1 MAIDE
6 HTRTLLREREL
17 FLEGAD
23 PTARGIVR
31 PAIAQSWK
39 RSLMYGLEPERS
51 RPTFRSGSQSAE
63 QLLTVGVPVV
73 ESKRSALAD
82 SSSSLALTDANGYVV
97 ARWVEDRGF
106 SRRLD
111 QHDVL
116 PGFSFAETTVGTNSG
131 GMVLETGRA
140 ALVAGPEHFFAQSLQ
155 LTCAGAPI
163 YQPNTK
169 RLIGTLN
176 LTCRYSDTSPIMLSW
191 VCEVAT
197 QIEQAFAAMAHRKE
211 QLLFEAFLA
220 DNRDSRHAV
229 VCLDEKT
236 IISNAAA
243 ARLIGPSDQ
252 STLWEHA
259 ARSLDA
265 DPTGTSTD
273 ATVSLADGAT
283 VDVDVQPVTDGSATV
298 GALVRL
304 RMATHSSRGE
314 TTTRPSTPL
323 GDLVGVSP
331 AWRAMCAA
339 VTDTSSRALLLTG
352 EPGVGKYAVA
362 RSLADHSQTVVVD
375 AVARRASSPEWTRVI
390 NEAIDATPELLIIRH
405 IDELDVDGLRT
416 TASAVAAARSVGVRV
431 VATTNASPGRLSQ
444 IVEWFDRIVEVPSIA
459 DRKGDLPLLL
469 EAASKACTPQGT
481 RVHWMPDA
489 VQALDRVHWERNVS
503 ELEVLVRE
511 LLAGGNRRYVNAQD
525 LPINYRVQAARRQL
539 QGLEQIEAKAIMN
552 ALRDAGGNK
561 RAAAEQLGIARS
573 TLYRKVRSLGINIE
587 STNF

>member
-6 HTRTLLREREL
+6 RTRTLLREREL

-23 PTARGIVR
+23 PTVRGIVR
-31 PAIAQSWK
+31 PSIAHSWK

-51 RPTFRSGSQSAE
+51 RPTFRSETQSAE

-82 SSSSLALTDANGYVV
+82 SSSSLTLTDANGYVV

-140 ALVAGPEHFFAQSLQ
+140 ALVAGPEHFFAESLQ
-155 LTCAGAPI
+155 LTCAGAPVFH
-163 YQPNTK
+163 PGTR
-169 RLIGTLN
+169 RLVGTLN

-191 VCEVAT
+191 VCEVAA
-197 QIEQAFAAMAHRKE
+197 QIEQAFGTIANRNE
-211 QLLFEAFLA
+211 QLLFQAFLA

-229 VCLDEKT
+229 VCLDERT

-252 STLWEHA
+252 STLWEYA
-259 ARSLDA
+259 ARSLGA
-265 DPTGTSTD
+265 DSPAESTD
-273 ATVSLADGAT
+273 KTVSLADGAT
-283 VDVDVQPVTDGSATV
+283 VDVDVLPVTDGSATV

-304 RMATHSSRGE
+304 KMATHPSRAE
-314 TTTRPSTPL
+314 KTARPSTPL
-323 GDLVGVSP
+323 GDLVGVST
-331 AWRAMCAA
+331 AWRAMCRA
-339 VTDTSSRALLLTG
+339 VTDTASPALLLTG
-352 EPGVGKYAVA
+352 EPGVGKFSVA
-362 RSLADHSQTVVVD
+362 QALADRSKTVALD
-375 AVARRASSPEWTRVI
+375 AAARRAPTTEWASVI
-390 NEAIDATPELLIIRH
+390 TAAIDADPELLIIRH
-405 IDELDVDGLRT
+405 IDELDFDGLRT
-416 TASAVAAARSVGVRV
+416 TASAVAAARSIGVRV
-431 VATTNASPGRLSQ
+431 VATTSASPTQLSQ

-469 EAASKACTPQGT
+469 EAASRTCAPQGM

-489 VQALDRVHWERNVS
+489 IQALDRVRWERNVG
-503 ELEVLVRE
+503 ELESLVRE
-511 LLAGGNRRYVNAQD
+511 LVADGNRPYINAQD
-525 LPINYRVQAARRQL
+525 LPINYRVQATRRQL
-539 QGLEQIEAKAIMN
+539 QGLEQIEAKAIMS

-561 RAAAEQLGIARS
+561 RAAADQLGIARS